1 MASSTLDRRR
11 FLLHGGLAAAGM
23 GSSGCAGTSSRIDGP
38 DDRRSAL
45 TRLEVLLE
53 GTTQFRYHED
63 HRQLGPKTGHSL
75 ELVRYHD
82 MQLQEHLRAM
92 LVAGA
97 SHEIRPGDPEF
108 AEFSSILRRTAVD
121 IDASVL
127 GSLSQV
133 ERMAEGDNPWLLQ
146 TLRDEPQLP
155 MEVCD
160 IFEKLG
166 ASVGTPLASRNRLRR
181 AATHLSWRLQRQ
193 DPGLVME
200 ELATRSN
207 RLLARAAAE
216 PPVLPPESG
225 APDPET
231 AAPTTDATEAPS
243 VSPPATPEASTEA
256 LPRYD
261 DAPVAKADPVFW
273 SAPLEHYVGRWATI
287 AISGFANDV
296 YYVKG
301 VNATEV
307 VLITTRG
314 RKRRFLRRSIVG
326 VTPPAWNARL
336 RAEAE
341 RARRGG
347 GIMIGVGVPLI
358 VLGAVLAPFTLGI
371 GSVPITPGIALVIT
385 GSVFLARVPKVR

>member
-1 MASSTLDRRR
+1 MASSTIDRRR
-11 FLLHGGLAAAGM
+11 FLLHGGLATVGM
-23 GSSGCAGTSSRIDGP
+23 TSSGCAGSSSRIDAP
-38 DDRRSAL
+38 DDRRGGLA
-45 TRLEVLLE
+45 RLEALLE

-75 ELVRYHD
+75 ALVRHHD

-108 AEFSSILRRTAVD
+108 AEFSNILRRTAVD

-166 ASVGTPLASRNRLRR
+166 ASVGTPLASRDRLRR
-181 AATHLSWRLQRQ
+181 SAAHLSWRLQRQ

-216 PPVLPPESG
+216 PPVLPPEPG
-225 APDPET
+225 APDPAEP
-231 AAPTTDATEAPS
+231 APTTNELPS
-243 VSPPATPEASTEA
+243 
-256 LPRYD
+256 YD
-261 DAPVAKADPVFW
+261 N
-273 SAPLEHYVGRWATI
+273 APLVEDPTWGSVPIERYIGQWATV
-287 AISGFANDV
+287 AVRGFPNDV
-296 YYVKG
+296 YYVKRVSEG
-301 VNATEV
+301 KV
-307 VLITTRG
+307 VLITTRA
-314 RKRRFLRRSIVG
+314 RKRRFERQIVLG
-326 VTPPAWNARL
+326 ATPPAWNAEL
-336 RAEAE
+336 RAQAE
-341 RARRGG
+341 RTRRGG
-347 GIMIGVGVPLI
+347 GIMIGVGIPLI
-358 VLGAVLAPFTLGI
+358 ILGAALAPFTLGI
-371 GSVPITPGIALVIT
+371 GSIPITPGIALLIT
-385 GSVFLARVPKVR
+385 GSVFLARVPRVK